1 MFSVDSAARQF
12 PDFPVADH
20 MHVSIVAEEIEFSGI
35 PMQLLEFR
43 SDRALAD
50 LQKFYASEWRDAMTV
65 ADTERFVLM
74 SHREGD
80 FFQVVQIDR
89 SDRLGSRGILSTS
102 FAFDSSEISRGEPG
116 RGFPLPAHS
125 KVVNDIKAVDGPK
138 HSRTLM
144 LETPENLQRT
154 YDFYDRRFAQEG
166 WSNATS
172 PKATERNVLM
182 LSRRSEQLNMTFSA
196 SRRGTTVVAVLVT
209 HR

>member
-1 MFSVDSAARQF
+1 MFAVDSAAKQF
-12 PDFPVADH
+12 PEFPVADH

-43 SDRALAD
+43 SNRALAD
-50 LQKFYASEWRDAMTV
+50 LQKFYASEWHNAMAV
-65 ADTERFVLM
+65 ADTEEFVLL

-102 FAFDSSEISRGEPG
+102 FAFDPSEISRGEPAK
-116 RGFPLPAHS
+116 GFPMVAHS
-125 KVVNDIKAVDGPK
+125 KVLNDIKAVDGPK

-144 LETPENLQRT
+144 IESPESLKRT

-172 PKATERNVLM
+172 PKATERNVLI
-182 LSRRSEQLNMTFSA
+182 LSRRSEELNMTFSA
-196 SRRGTTVVAVLVT
+196 SRQGTTVVAVLVT